1 MSKVMSNM
9 YKEDL
14 RSIARNLDIDKWEI
28 GGIALDIRLVESD
41 FPEWFYVR
49 METLDIIKIF
59 NEFMKR
65 KLSTVF
71 VG

>member
-9 YKEDL
+9 HKEDL

-41 FPEWFYVR
+41 FPEGFYVR